1 LEPARNGANRKSRT
15 TFRVMKEGRLILESD
30 QDAIESST
38 DPYVGK
44 FVKQR
49 V

>member
-1 LEPARNGANRKSRT
+1 M
-15 TFRVMKEGRLILESD
+15 VMKEGRLIFESD
-30 QDAIESST
+30 QDAIEASK
-38 DPYVGK
+38 DPYIGK

>member
-1 LEPARNGANRKSRT
+1 M
-15 TFRVMKEGRLILESD
+15 VMKEGRLVFEND

-38 DPYVGK
+38 DPYIGK

>member
-1 LEPARNGANRKSRT
+1 MVL
-15 TFRVMKEGRLILESD
+15 KEGRLIFEGGQDELEASK
-30 QDAIESST
+30 
-38 DPYVGK
+38 DPYIRK